1 MPAAYTHFAVARE
14 TFLRLPQPLQN
25 KISSPELYFFGAQGA
40 DFCFFYR
47 AFRPSEINFGRF
59 LHNKGSYGFF
69 RTLLPCA
76 GRDGALFDY
85 ALGYLTHY
93 AADCVFH
100 PYVYHLSGKSPV
112 KHSKAEGALDFYFR
126 DRDIKNKPEEGFEK
140 YFNCPIAPREASS
153 LFMLYALAA
162 ARADRD
168 PLIKEA
174 FLKSI
179 KSYRAYTRFSARM
192 FAKEHEELLNAERK
206 EWQYP
211 DDKTIV
217 MTDGAD
223 QMFDRAVESSILLI
237 NEFHECLVFGQPLN
251 KDLFGKNFLSG
262 L

>member
-1 MPAAYTHFAVARE
+1 M
-14 TFLRLPQPLQN
+14 
-25 KISSPELYFFGAQGA
+25 G
-40 DFCFFYR
+40 
-47 AFRPSEINFGRF
+47 SEMCI
-59 LHNKGSYGFF
+59 
-69 RTLLPCA
+69 
-76 GRDGALFDY
+76 
-85 ALGYLTHY
+85 
-93 AADCVFH
+93 
-100 PYVYHLSGKSPV
+100 
-112 KHSKAEGALDFYFR
+112 R
-126 DRDIKNKPEEGFEK
+126 DR
-140 YFNCPIAPREASS
+140 
-153 LFMLYALAA
+153 YALAA